1 MRDMLFSPSIFTPPK
16 ISDADSK
23 SAIDTKS
30 VREVL
35 IPVFLSLKK
44 RGKDDKVQFLPLRTP
59 SYLDSKIRNSSL
71 AEFWNQETFAA

>member
-35 IPVFLSLKK
+35 IPVFLSEEE
-44 RGKDDKVQFLPLRTP
+44 REGRQGTISSFE
-59 SYLDSKIRNSSL
+59 NS
-71 AEFWNQETFAA
+71 